1 MEQSTKDKIQNIIDE
16 NDVLLFMKGTPVM
29 PQCGFSAAVVGILSH
44 MGIKYNSVNVLE
56 DPEIR
61 EGIKEFS
68 DWPTIPQLYVKKE
81 FVGGC
86 DIVKEMYE
94 NGELKKIFDEKG
106 IEYKK

>member
-1 MEQSTKDKIQNIIDE
+1 MEQSTKEKIQNIIDE

-29 PQCGFSAAVVGILSH
+29 PQCGFSAAVVGVLSH
-44 MGIKYNSVNVLE
+44 MGITYNSVNVLE

-94 NGELKKIFDEKG
+94 SGELKKVFEEKN
-106 IEYKK
+106 IKFKN